1 MAKQI
6 TYEWNFRFTDIDD
19 INHEWLTKSE
29 YSSAKENFKRAKRIF
44 TDNKNDKYFEIE
56 IQKWVYDTYYDDG
69 DVEEYFDVYPNR
81 QTEDLPKWV
90 NKIIDKLLI
99 EEQV

>member
-1 MAKQI
+1 MAKKI

-44 TDNKNDKYFEIE
+44 TENKMINILK
-56 IQKWVYDTYYDDG
+56 
-69 DVEEYFDVYPNR
+69 
-81 QTEDLPKWV
+81 
-90 NKIIDKLLI
+90 
-99 EEQV
+99 